1 MLKSINILLYGGIFM
16 NSLILQ
22 EIEQRGTSDFP
33 VSHYPVTKKHPRYNM
48 QMHWHKDIELMRVT
62 KGRLDCT
69 TGDVSYSLVAGDSI
83 YVPSGITHG
92 ATPHDCEYECVVFSP
107 SVLYSTQRIR
117 QVIKSQIIYPV
128 KFSKNSEID
137 KVCDSLREKTPGY
150 EFEVVSALCKTA
162 RLALSEQ
169 SFSNVPSNSKAEK
182 IKPALYF
189 IQKNFGEKIS
199 LSSLAAECGMSPNY
213 FCKLF
218 RDITGQTPVEYIT
231 TYRLEMASEMLLD
244 GAKVTD
250 VAYDCGF
257 SDLSYFIHIFKK
269 ELGISPKQ
277 YAKTQ

>member
-1 MLKSINILLYGGIFM
+1 M

-22 EIEQRGTSDFP
+22 EVTQRGTSDFP
-33 VSHYPVTKKHPRYNM
+33 VEYYSLTKKHPRYQM
-48 QMHWHKDIELMRVT
+48 QTHWHKDIELIRVT
-62 KGRLDCT
+62 KGRLECMI
-69 TGDVSYSLVAGDSI
+69 GDIPYTLMRGDSMYI
-83 YVPSGITHG
+83 PSGITHG
-92 ATPHDCEYECVVFSP
+92 ATPYECEYECVVFSP

-128 KFSKNSEID
+128 KFSENAEID
-137 KVCDSLREKTPGY
+137 TVCTALASKGEGY
-150 EFEVVSALCKTA
+150 EFDVVSSLCKTA
-162 RLALSEQ
+162 HLALSKQ
-169 SFSNVPSNSKAEK
+169 SFSNVSSSSKAEK
-182 IKPALYF
+182 IKPALYY

-199 LSSLAAECGMSPNY
+199 LSNLSAECGMSPNY

-269 ELGISPKQ
+269 NLGISPKQ
-277 YAKTQ
+277 YAKKQ

>member
-1 MLKSINILLYGGIFM
+1 M

-33 VSHYPVTKKHPRYNM
+33 VEYYSVTDKHPRYHM

-62 KGRLDCT
+62 KGRLNCT
-69 TGDVSYSLVAGDSI
+69 IGDLSFSLSAGDSMYI
-83 YVPSGITHG
+83 PSGITHG
-92 ATPHDCEYECVVFSP
+92 ATPEDCEYECVVFSP

-117 QVIKSQIIYPV
+117 QAIKSQILYPV
-128 KFSKNSEID
+128 RFAENAEID
-137 KVCDSLREKTPGY
+137 RICEALKTRYEGY
-150 EFEVVSALCKTA
+150 EFDVISSLCKTA
-162 RLALSEQ
+162 GEALKKQTASG
-169 SFSNVPSNSKAEK
+169 SRANSRSEK
-182 IKPALYF
+182 IKPALYY

-199 LSSLAAECGMSPNY
+199 LSQLAGECGMSPNY

-244 GAKVTD
+244 GVKVTD

-257 SDLSYFIHIFKK
+257 SDLSYFIHIFRKN
-269 ELGISPKQ
+269 LGISPKQ
-277 YAKTQ
+277 YSKRD

>member
-1 MLKSINILLYGGIFM
+1 M
-16 NSLILQ
+16 NSLIYQ
-22 EIEQRGTSDFP
+22 EIAQRGTSDFP
-33 VSHYPVTKKHPRYNM
+33 VEYYPLTKKHPRYQM
-48 QMHWHKDIELMRVT
+48 QMHWHKDIELIRVT
-62 KGRLDCT
+62 KGRLDCMI
-69 TGDVSYSLVAGDSI
+69 GDLPYTLLEGESMYI
-83 YVPSGITHG
+83 PSGITHG
-92 ATPHDCEYECVVFSP
+92 ATPSDCEYECVVFSP

-117 QVIKSQIIYPV
+117 QVIKSQIINPV
-128 KFSKNSEID
+128 KFSDNADIDCVCTSLSERH
-137 KVCDSLREKTPGY
+137 SGF
-150 EFEVVSALCKTA
+150 EFDVISALCRTA

-169 SFSNVPSNSKAEK
+169 SFSNSSTSSKAEK